1 MFETIIT
8 NVFFPTLVA
17 MTTMILFTHYRGK
30 VGNVVQ
36 INAETYQNLLDENVN
51 LKQQQAANSER
62 IHQLEAELKSYKLLT
77 ASQQQIITDMQTRLA
92 VVEKKTR
99 LLYIDSFSVLAI
111 YANAP
116 DQPVLNFENEKR
128 AILNS
133 GLDVMILEGQRATRN
148 NIIRELGRGQFN
160 IVEIGMHATIDGEV
174 MLEDGS
180 LIRSAWW
187 GRLARRSK
195 VSLFVLMACDSDSIA
210 DALIRENV
218 KAVIRV
224 SGEIL
229 DVNVPK
235 FTSIL
240 YEQISSGLSLR
251 DSFEN
256 AKLALSLEDGEH
268 IRFYGRWDALESDR
282 LDQND

>member
-1 MFETIIT
+1 MLETVIT
-8 NVFFPTLVA
+8 NVFFPTLIA
-17 MTTMILFTHYRGK
+17 MITMILFSHYRGK
-30 VGNVVQ
+30 VGNVIQ
-36 INAETYQNLLDENVN
+36 INAETYQNLLDENTD
-51 LKQQQAANSER
+51 LKQQQAANAER
-62 IHQLEAELKSYKLLT
+62 IRQLETELKSYKSLT

-92 VVEKKTR
+92 ILEKKTR
-99 LLYIDSFSVLAI
+99 LINADAFSVLAI

-116 DQPVLNFENEKR
+116 GQMILNFENEKR

-133 GLDVMILEGQRATRN
+133 GLDAMILEGQWATRD
-148 NIIRELGRGQFN
+148 NIIRELGRRQFN
-160 IVEIGMHATIDGEV
+160 IVEIGMHATIDGDV

-180 LIRSAWW
+180 LIRPAWW
-187 GRLARRSK
+187 GRLARRSSI
-195 VSLFVLMACDSDSIA
+195 SLFVLMACDSDSIA

-229 DVNVPK
+229 DANVPK

-240 YEQISSGLSLR
+240 YDQISAGIPLR

-268 IRFYGRWDALESDR
+268 IRFYGRWDALTAERSE
-282 LDQND
+282 NDL